1 MYNLRTYFNFKV
13 MEQLVTLQ
21 KVLEASGKSKEEI
34 AKIMAKAT
42 GEGLSESEISQVR
55 LIPWLKLH

>member
-1 MYNLRTYFNFKV
+1 MGVTPEV

-55 LIPWLKLH
+55 LVVHVQGRE